1 MNFPAKSLAARL
13 IPDTPRADLYTHTHK
28 TFWETSFPQSFLT
41 SSPSRAAC
49 WTWWSCFLGKGESLH
64 LPCSPSFPPQSLT
77 PSLPL
82 RQAGFLGQSMQSVC
96 REQPQERCR
105 STTRRSTSTSCWWSG
120 TWEWAKPASSSAM
133 STRTSPPT
141 TGPPS
146 GWTLLWRCWT
156 GMLRLWWGCSSGILR
171 VSTEQ
176 SPLSLNPWKDHTEY
190 RPQFICTDLKAGN
203 YHCLCS
209 LRRENFKGRSTFWR
223 FPKTS
228 KLPN

>member
-176 SPLSLNPWKDHTEY
+176 SPLPLNPWKDHTEY

-203 YHCLCS
+203 HHCLCR